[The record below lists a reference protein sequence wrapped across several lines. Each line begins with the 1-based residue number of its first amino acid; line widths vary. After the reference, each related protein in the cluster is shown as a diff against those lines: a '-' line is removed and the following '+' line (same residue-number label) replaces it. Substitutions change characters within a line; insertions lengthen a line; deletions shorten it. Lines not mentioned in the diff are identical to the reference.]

1 MIVGLLPASVLAAT
15 PGDMVVI
22 SEKEY
27 AVAPDI
33 TEYELITNNSDL
45 SAQQAGH
52 IMEVELGG
60 YADIIVGYND
70 YNIPA
75 IQSGNNWGMEEP
87 TAQAQN
93 AETRRD
99 VNVVGAVNGDFFNT
113 SNGLMWRVQYSVRG
127 DAYRFEEPIS
137 SSMDVLQTVSEKS
150 KEQGESPRFY
160 PGRFTLHSTQ
170 NMHNF
175 LLLDQ
180 QSGLVW
186 QVQYPRDSENIILIS
201 R

>member
-1 MIVGLLPASVLAAT
+1 MKKSLLLLICILSGFSSCAQPAASDAQETAGPAAL
-15 PGDMVVI
+15 
-22 SEKEY
+22 Y
-27 AVAPDI
+27 R
-33 TEYELITNNSDL
+33 LF
-45 SAQQAGH
+45 
-52 IMEVELGG
+52 
-60 YADIIVGYND
+60 
-70 YNIPA
+70 
-75 IQSGNNWGMEEP
+75 P
-87 TAQAQN
+87 TQN
-93 AETRRD
+93 MWT
-99 VNVVGAVNGDFFNT
+99 FIKLNT

-160 PGRFTLHSTQ
+160 PRRFTLHSTQ